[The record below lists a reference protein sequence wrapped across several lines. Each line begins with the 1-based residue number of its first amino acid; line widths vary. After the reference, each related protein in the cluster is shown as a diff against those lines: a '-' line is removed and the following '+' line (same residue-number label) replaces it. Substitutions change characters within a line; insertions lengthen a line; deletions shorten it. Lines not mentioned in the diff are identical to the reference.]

1 MALSLLLLLVV
12 VDERKELLLLLLLRR
27 RRLSFS
33 RSRCSMHPSPHSL
46 LLVLLLFVFL
56 LRSFFFSFPASAS
69 ASVASASAAFARL
82 QHRRRLWHAKTPSPT
97 KTIKERR
104 ILKRRT
110 FALSLCALFYCCYSS
125 SREHRARTFR
135 GIGMRRR
142 FGNSPTNNTL
152 HEYESIT
159 PPHEQQNGRP
169 KKRFSCRRCSERY
182 RRY

>member
-1 MALSLLLLLVV
+1 MMALSLLLLLLV
-12 VDERKELLLLLLLRR
+12 VDERKALLLLLLLLLRR

-46 LLVLLLFVFL
+46 LLRLVLLL
-56 LRSFFFSFPASAS
+56 LRSFFFFFSFPASAS
-69 ASVASASAAFARL
+69 ASVASASAAFARH
-82 QHRRRLWHAKTPSPT
+82 QHRRRLWHAKTPLPT

-142 FGNSPTNNTL
+142 FGNSPINNTTR
-152 HEYESIT
+152 EYESIT
-159 PPHEQQNGRP
+159 PPHDEQR
-169 KKRFSCRRCSERY
+169 E
-182 RRY
+182 

>member
-1 MALSLLLLLVV
+1 MALLLLVV
-12 VDERKELLLLLLLRR
+12 VDERKALLLLLLLLLR

-33 RSRCSMHPSPHSL
+33 RSRCPMHPSPQSL
-46 LLVLLLFVFL
+46 LLVLLVLL
-56 LRSFFFSFPASAS
+56 LRFFFFFSFPASAS
-69 ASVASASAAFARL
+69 ASVASASAAFARH

-110 FALSLCALFYCCYSS
+110 FALSLYALFYCCYSS

-142 FGNSPTNNTL
+142 FGNSPINNTTR
-152 HEYESIT
+152 EYESIT
-159 PPHEQQNGRP
+159 PPHDEQR
-169 KKRFSCRRCSERY
+169 E
-182 RRY
+182 